1 MVVPAGYKWKG
12 ILFEALYS
20 NCLEQWKFFIYVKFI
35 FVPIGYCFL
44 TGPRMNFRGEGKEWL
59 MQGLPVPSMLL
70 FSQSCVRLLW
80 PPGLQPARLLCPWDF
95 PGKNTGVVAISFSRG
110 SYRPRD
116 WTHVSC
122 IGGRFFTAEPL
133 RDDIVNGEGQT
144 RMGSITDLLDAPFPL
159 SLVPSPF
166 CQVENIP

>member
-95 PGKNTGVVAISFSRG
+95 PGKNTGVVAISFSTE
-110 SYRPRD
+110 SSWPRD
-116 WTHVSC
+116 QTHVSC
-122 IGGRFFTAEPL
+122 IGMQILYHEA
-133 RDDIVNGEGQT
+133 T
-144 RMGSITDLLDAPFPL
+144 REALL
-159 SLVPSPF
+159 
-166 CQVENIP
+166 